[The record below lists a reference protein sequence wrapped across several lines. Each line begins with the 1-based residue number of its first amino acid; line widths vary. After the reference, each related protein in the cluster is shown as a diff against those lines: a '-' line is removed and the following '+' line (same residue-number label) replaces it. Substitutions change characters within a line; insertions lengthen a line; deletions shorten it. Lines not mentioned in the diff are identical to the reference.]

1 MWTWEGWALLRL
13 GRGGG
18 GVIVIVGVIPAI
30 FSVTEGKVSTLNSS
44 VVVFN
49 SSTYR
54 MWCDV
59 YTALCPAD
67 ASWE

>member
-1 MWTWEGWALLRL
+1 MDL
-13 GRGGG
+13 GGVGVVEVGEGGG